1 MKKGTEV
8 QEHIEN
14 IPILVELK
22 NSYLNYAMSV
32 IVSRALPD
40 VRDGLK
46 PSQRRILV
54 AMNDLNLGPRS
65 KHRKCAKIV
74 GDTGGNYHPHG
85 DQATY
90 GTLVRLGQDWN
101 MRYTLVDPQGNF
113 GSIDADPPAAMRYT
127 EARMTSA
134 ATDMLEDLEYETVDF
149 VPNYDE
155 TRTEPTVLPAKLP
168 NLLVNGSTG
177 IAVGMATNLPPHNIA
192 EVCDALLLVIDDPK
206 CGFKDIMKKLPGPD
220 FPTGGIICGRQGI
233 VDAYFKGKGHL
244 VVRAKAEVEP
254 SKRGK
259 ECVVITE
266 IPYMVV
272 KTSIVSK
279 IADCV
284 RDGQIAE
291 IADVRD
297 ESDRHGL
304 RIVVEVKKDAD
315 AQVALNKLFEYTPL
329 QTTFAIANVALVN
342 SRPET
347 LNIRQMLDLFI
358 DHRKVVIR
366 RRSMFLLKRCR
377 NRAHIL
383 EGLILAVSD
392 IDDIIALIK
401 KSPDAPTAKQNLMK
415 KPLKLAESET
425 LRKLLPKEFFREK
438 TKEKQFLTGPQAD
451 AILTMQ
457 LQRLT
462 GLEIE
467 KLAKEYAEITQQIE
481 GYEAILA
488 KEEVL
493 LDIIRKDINEM
504 KTKYGDAR
512 RTEIRTQQAETFDI
526 EDLIADEEVIVTVS
540 HSGYV
545 KRMPIDTYHKQGRG
559 GTGIIGSD
567 TKEGDFIEHMF
578 TASTHDYLLIFT
590 NRGKCYWLKV
600 YDVPSLTR
608 QSKGRSIANLLNL
621 GDQTIASVINVA
633 RLVENEELP
642 EDKQPASPDSRPAS
656 RGGTQLVMATQNG
669 LIKKTKLS
677 AYSHPRSVGV
687 TAIKLDPNDTL
698 IEVAQTAGKDHIILG
713 TRDGMAI
720 RFDEQQARSMGR
732 VSRGVHG
739 IRLRSGDAVVDMVIA
754 EEKAS
759 LLTVCEHG
767 YGKRTSLDNYR
778 SQNRGGVGLINIKT
792 TDRNGKVVALKA
804 VQFADELMLITANGQ
819 IMRTGLDQIR
829 PIGRNTQGVRLIKLR
844 EGDKLVAAAKIS
856 PEEAKEQ
863 SDDSTIQKA
872 ELPPQEETEPGP
884 EEVEEQPQVE
894 DEPAPKGRG
903 EPQSEPEDTPKSKPK
918 PQKSKPKDKKA
929 GKKHRK

>member
-1 MKKGTEV
+1 M
-8 QEHIEN
+8 
-14 IPILVELK
+14 
-22 NSYLNYAMSV
+22 
-32 IVSRALPD
+32 
-40 VRDGLK
+40 
-46 PSQRRILV
+46 
-54 AMNDLNLGPRS
+54 
-65 KHRKCAKIV
+65 
-74 GDTGGNYHPHG
+74 
-85 DQATY
+85 
-90 GTLVRLGQDWN
+90 
-101 MRYTLVDPQGNF
+101 
-113 GSIDADPPAAMRYT
+113 
-127 EARMTSA
+127 
-134 ATDMLEDLEYETVDF
+134 
-149 VPNYDE
+149 
-155 TRTEPTVLPAKLP
+155 
-168 NLLVNGSTG
+168 VNGSTG

-192 EVCDALLLVIDDPK
+192 EICDALLLVVDDPK
-206 CGFKDIMKKLPGPD
+206 CGFKDIMAKLPGPD

-233 VDAYFKGKGHL
+233 VDAYTKGKGHL
-244 VVRAKAEVEP
+244 VVRAKHEVEQT
-254 SKRGK
+254 KKGR
-259 ECVVITE
+259 ECIIITE

-272 KTSIVSK
+272 KTNIVSK

-291 IADVRD
+291 ISDVRD
-297 ESDRHGL
+297 ESDRHGM
-304 RIVVEVKKDAD
+304 RIVVEIKKDCD
-315 AQVALNKLFEYTPL
+315 TEVALNKLFQFTQL

-342 SRPET
+342 NRPET

-358 DHRKVVIR
+358 EHRKVVIR
-366 RRSMFLLKRCR
+366 RRSTFLLKRCQ

-392 IDDIIALIK
+392 IDEIIELIK

-415 KPLKLAESET
+415 KPLKLAETET
-425 LRKLLPKEFFREK
+425 LRKLLSKEFLKEK
-438 TKEKQFLTGPQAD
+438 AKEKQFLTSPQAD

-467 KLAKEYAEITQQIE
+467 KLAKEYSGLVEQID

-488 KEEVL
+488 KDTVL
-493 LDIIRKDINEM
+493 LDIIREDIHEM

-512 RTEIRTQQAETFDI
+512 RTKITTKQAETFDI

-540 HSGYV
+540 HIGYV
-545 KRMPIDTYHKQGRG
+545 KRMPVDTYRKQGRG
-559 GTGIIGSD
+559 GTGVIGSD

-608 QSKGRSIANLLNL
+608 QSRGRSIANLLNL
-621 GDQTIASVINVA
+621 GDQTITSVINVA
-633 RLVENEELP
+633 KLTENEDTP
-642 EDKQPASPDSRPAS
+642 DDKQP
-656 RGGTQLVMATQNG
+656 QLVMATQNG

-698 IEVAQTAGKDHIILG
+698 IDVAQTAGKDHIILG

-759 LLTVCEHG
+759 LLTVCEKG

-792 TDRNGKVVALKA
+792 TDR
-804 VQFADELMLITANGQ
+804 
-819 IMRTGLDQIR
+819 
-829 PIGRNTQGVRLIKLR
+829 
-844 EGDKLVAAAKIS
+844 
-856 PEEAKEQ
+856 
-863 SDDSTIQKA
+863 
-872 ELPPQEETEPGP
+872 
-884 EEVEEQPQVE
+884 
-894 DEPAPKGRG
+894 
-903 EPQSEPEDTPKSKPK
+903 
-918 PQKSKPKDKKA
+918 
-929 GKKHRK
+929 